1 MVGTLVALFLLGPP
15 RVQQPDTLTFR
26 DPATAELFAR
36 AQVRHI
42 RQDALVHDYRAIVR
56 TRLEASAGRSRFARQ
71 TTLMAHE
78 SVAEIAWQRP
88 NDLKVQVLGARAV
101 APVIRIIQG
110 LGGDVEDDVERD
122 LRRQMVMDRPWFI
135 PRALGDSIR
144 LMGVPEHAALHPL
157 ADGAWEFY
165 RYAITDSLQIVVPN
179 RTVRAYK
186 MRVEP
191 KRFGPALVAGD
202 MWIDAETADVVRFAM
217 VFLGDFLWET
227 PDGETAADSAKA
239 IEENETVRKFLS
251 VEAMVEY
258 ALVDRTYWMPYRQL
272 LAITAE
278 VPWFVNLSIPAM
290 AVTTFSEYSVNGNS
304 PIEFAVPEAD
314 VAAEEDA
321 RLVRVRSA
329 DGIGLEPDTIARDR
343 GVREERGYVR
353 AGEWSGGRWEMEVPP
368 ADSLE
373 AFAWDARLQ
382 TVEDPDEARAVR
394 ERFAELSRL
403 EQELPPEWLG
413 RQRINFAL
421 EQAADLVRFN
431 RVQGLSFGGGVEFRP
446 GPAFT
451 SLLLTGRFGLADLRP
466 TGAATWRR
474 DGPVGRFDV
483 FAYHDLQEVEP
494 WTRGTGLGNS
504 VNALFVAHD
513 DADYYL
519 GSGGGIA
526 HTWNYGP
533 LRNVEVRLGYE
544 YQASVET
551 ATSSAIADL
560 WGDGTFPPNPPIAD
574 GHVFRGSVRRE
585 DRIGVVGI
593 DPGVEVL
600 AGGAG
605 AGVRVWAGARVPFTI
620 LGLGGAFQ
628 TKAALV
634 RGDSLPQLA
643 LRLGGP
649 STVRGYDYGSRT
661 GRELWAA
668 QLDLALLRSRLIS
681 PVVFFDIGDTFAA
694 DPLIGTGV
702 GLSLLNGLIRF
713 NLAKGVHPEESLRF
727 DLLFRAPR

>member
-1 MVGTLVALFLLGPP
+1 MVGTLLALLLA
-15 RVQQPDTLTFR
+15 VQQAQQSDSTFR
-26 DPATAELFAR
+26 DPATAELYAR

-42 RQDALVHDYRAIVR
+42 RQDALVRDYRATVR

-71 TTLMAHE
+71 TALLAHE
-78 SVAEIAWQRP
+78 SVAEISWQRP
-88 NDLKVQVLGARAV
+88 NDLRVQVLGARAV

-157 ADGAWEFY
+157 ADGAWAFY
-165 RYAITDSLQIVVPN
+165 RFAITDSVRIAIPD

-191 KRFGPALVAGD
+191 KQAGPALVAGD
-202 MWIDAETADVVRFAM
+202 MWVDAETADVVRFAM

-227 PDGETAADSAKA
+227 PAGETAADSAKA
-239 IEENETVRKFLS
+239 MKENETAKKFLS

-258 ALVDRTYWMPYRQL
+258 ALVDRAYWMPYRQL

-278 VPWFVNLSIPAM
+278 VPWFVNLSIPAT
-290 AVTTFSEYSVNGNS
+290 AVTTFSDYVVNGNA
-304 PIEFAVPEAD
+304 PIEFAVPEAE
-314 VAAEEDA
+314 VAVEDDA
-321 RLVRVRSA
+321 PVMRVRSI
-329 DGIGLEPDTIARDR
+329 DGTALEPDTIAQERDI
-343 GVREERGYVR
+343 REQRGYVR
-353 AGEWSGGRWEMEVPP
+353 AGTWDKGRWEMEVPP

-373 AFAWDARLQ
+373 AFVWDARLQ
-382 TVEDPDEARAVR
+382 TVEDPDEATIVR

-413 RQRINFAL
+413 RRRFGFAL

-431 RVQGLSFGGGVEFRP
+431 RVQGLSLGGGLRFRP

-451 SLLLTGRFGLADLRP
+451 SIIVTARFGLADLRP
-466 TGAATWRR
+466 GGSGTWRR
-474 DGPVGRFDV
+474 EGPVGRFDV
-483 FAYHDLQEVEP
+483 YAHHDLRDVEP

-504 VNALFVAHD
+504 INALFVAHD
-513 DADYYL
+513 DADYYWS
-519 GSGGGIA
+519 SGGGIA

-533 LRNVEVRLGYE
+533 LRNTEVRVGYE

-560 WGDGTFPPNPPIAD
+560 WGSGAFPPNPPIAD
-574 GHVFRGSVRRE
+574 GHFFRGSVRRA
-585 DRIGVVGI
+585 DRIGVIGV

-600 AGGAG
+600 TGGPG
-605 AGVRVWAGARVPFTI
+605 SGVRAWAAVRVPFTV
-620 LGLGGAFQ
+620 LGLGGSVQAR
-628 TKAALV
+628 TGLA

-649 STVRGYDYGSRT
+649 STVRGYEYGSRA
-661 GRELWAA
+661 GREVWAA
-668 QLDLALLRSRLIS
+668 QLDLAMVRSRVIA
-681 PVVFFDIGDTFAA
+681 PVVFFDIGDTFAS
-694 DPLIGTGV
+694 DPLIGTGI

-713 NLAKGVHPEESLRF
+713 NLAKGLHPKEALRF

>member
-1 MVGTLVALFLLGPP
+1 MVGTVLAVLLLGAPQA
-15 RVQQPDTLTFR
+15 QQADTTTFS
-26 DPATAELFAR
+26 DPATAELYAR
-36 AQVRHI
+36 ARVRHI
-42 RQDALVHDYRAIVR
+42 RQDALVEDYRATVR
-56 TRLEASAGRSRFARQ
+56 TRLEASAGRSRFARH
-71 TTLMAHE
+71 TTLLAHE
-78 SVAEIAWQRP
+78 SVAEITWQRP
-88 NDLKVQVLGARAV
+88 NDLKVKVLGARAV

-110 LGGDVEDDVERD
+110 LGGDVEEDLERD

-157 ADGAWEFY
+157 ADGAGEFY
-165 RYAITDSLQIVVPN
+165 RYAITDSVRIAVPD
-179 RTVRAYK
+179 RTIRAYK

-217 VFLGDFLWET
+217 VFLGEFLWET
-227 PDGETAADSAKA
+227 PAGATAADSAQA
-239 IEENETVRKFLS
+239 IEENETVKKFLS

-278 VPWFVNLSIPAM
+278 MPWFVNLSVPAM
-290 AVTTFSEYSVNGNS
+290 AVTTFSDYTVNGNP
-304 PIEFAVPEAD
+304 PIEFAVPK
-314 VAAEEDA
+314 AEVRAQEDA
-321 RLVRVRSA
+321 RVLRVRSA
-329 DGIGLEPDTIARDR
+329 DGAGLEPDTVAQEHGI
-343 GVREERGYVR
+343 RETRGYVR
-353 AGEWSGGRWEMEVPP
+353 AGEWRDGRWEMEVPP

-373 AFAWDARLQ
+373 AFVWEARLA
-382 TVEDPDEARAVR
+382 TVEDPDEAAKVR

-413 RQRINFAL
+413 RRRFGFAL

-431 RVQGLSFGGGVEFRP
+431 RVQGLSLGGGVRLRP

-451 SLLLTGRFGLADLRP
+451 SVLLTGRLGLADLRP
-466 TGAATWRR
+466 TGSVTWRR
-474 DGPVGRFDV
+474 DGPVGRL
-483 FAYHDLQEVEP
+483 DLYAHHGPRDVEP

-504 VNALFVAHD
+504 LNALFVAHD

-526 HTWNYGP
+526 YTWNYGP
-533 LRNVEVRLGYE
+533 LRNTEVRLAYE

-560 WGDGTFPPNPPIAD
+560 WGTGTFPANPPIAD
-574 GHVFRGSVRRE
+574 GHYFRGSVRRD
-585 DRIGVVGI
+585 DRVGVIGI
-593 DPGVEVL
+593 HPGVEVL
-600 AGGAG
+600 AGGPG
-605 AGVRVWAGARVPFTI
+605 AGVRAWAGVRVPFTI
-620 LGLGGAFQ
+620 LGRGGALQ
-628 TKAALV
+628 ARAAFA
-634 RGDSLPQLA
+634 RGDSLPQLR
-643 LRLGGP
+643 LRMGGP
-649 STVRGYDYGSRT
+649 STVRGYEYGSRT

-668 QLDLALLRSRLIS
+668 QLDLALVRSRVIA

-694 DPLIGTGV
+694 DPLIATGV

-713 NLAKGVHPEESLRF
+713 NLAKGLRPAESVRF